1 MDKNILSKVLQTKIL
16 VFDGAMGTMLQS
28 MAPSTNCCAELHNI
42 ENVELVYTIH
52 KKYVDAGCDVI
63 ETNTLGANRIKLE
76 QFSLS
81 QLVKEINSR
90 AVEVARR
97 AASNETLIAGDMGP
111 TGKFLE
117 PMGRLSFDEVYRA
130 YFEQAKILIESGV
143 DLINIETMT
152 DLHEAKI
159 AVIAVKDAGDIPI
172 ICSMTY
178 DQNYRTLTGA
188 NPETVAT
195 VLESLN
201 VDIIGVNCGFG
212 PEMTVEIVKRIH
224 KVTDRYISAQP
235 NAGMPKIVESKAK
248 YSLGP
253 FDMQSYAEKLVS
265 AGANIIGGCCG
276 TTEKHMK
283 LIVQEARKFAPKK
296 RKKVIF
302 SKLASGS
309 KTIFIGDKLVSKA
322 VGERINPSGNQ
333 RIYSAV
339 INGEFNTIANEAKMQ
354 ESLGASIIDVNMSVR
369 IGGKTKESDFMCSAV
384 CEIQKIVTAP
394 LSIDTISPKVMED
407 ALKIYRGKAL
417 LNSTSGKDQSLEDVL
432 SIAKKYGT
440 AFVGLTLDDNGIP
453 ETAKERLKIAEKII
467 DRAYDKGIRKDNI
480 FIDALVLTAASKQD
494 RVLETIKT
502 VKLIKQEFGVRTL
515 LGISNISFGL
525 PNRSMLNATFL
536 AICLEAGLD
545 LPIINPLEESIRN
558 VIRASDVLTNRD
570 VNARE
575 FIALSHTK
583 KRVTSKYIYR
593 HKNTVHENI
602 IQGDIKNIVPSIKK
616 EEKKGLSAKE
626 IIDAFLIPALEEVG
640 EKFEKQEFFLPQLMM
655 SAETAEIAFEYINA
669 KLDENT
675 KNSKEKKRKILLA
688 TVEGDVHDIGKN
700 IVAIMLKNYGFNVV
714 DLGTNVKAEIIVERA
729 LEEKPNIIG
738 VSALMTTTM
747 QEIETVA
754 NKLRESKIE
763 IPLIIGGAVVTKE
776 FATSLGAF
784 YAKDAVESVKVA
796 KSILTSTVKHKTHTN
811 LSTNREV

>member
-1 MDKNILSKVLQTKIL
+1 MDKSTLIKTLQTKIL

-28 MAPSTNCCAELHNI
+28 MAPSTNCCAELHNL
-42 ENVELVYTIH
+42 ENIDLVYTIH

-76 QFSLS
+76 QFGLS
-81 QLVKEINSR
+81 HLGNEINSN
-90 AVEVARR
+90 AVEVAKR
-97 AASNETLIAGDMGP
+97 ATSNKTLIAGDMGP

-117 PMGRLSFDEVYRA
+117 PMGKLSFDEVYRA
-130 YFEQAKILIESGV
+130 YFEQAKVLIESGV

-188 NPETVAT
+188 DPETVAT
-195 VLESLN
+195 VLESLG

-212 PEMTVEIVKRIH
+212 PEMTVEIVRRIH
-224 KVTDRYISAQP
+224 QVTDRYISAQP
-235 NAGMPKIVESKAK
+235 NAGMPKIVESRAK

-253 FDMQSYAEKLVS
+253 FDMQSYVGKLVS
-265 AGANIIGGCCG
+265 AGANVIGGCCG

-283 LIVQEARKFAPKK
+283 LMVQEAQKFMPKK
-296 RKKVIF
+296 RTKVMF
-302 SKLASGS
+302 SKLSSGS

-339 INGEFNTIANEAKMQ
+339 VNGEFNIIANEAKRQ

-384 CEIQKIVTAP
+384 REIQKIVTAP
-394 LSIDTISPKVMED
+394 LSIDTTSPMVMED
-407 ALKIYRGKAL
+407 ALKTYRGKAL

-440 AFVGLTLDDNGIP
+440 AFVGLTLDDNGIS

-467 DRAYDKGIRKDNI
+467 THALDKGIRKDNI
-480 FIDALVLTAASKQD
+480 FIDALVLTAATKQN
-494 RVLETIKT
+494 RILETIKA

-525 PNRSMLNATFL
+525 PNRNMLNATFL
-536 AICLEAGLD
+536 AMCLEAGVD
-545 LPIINPLEESIRN
+545 LPIINPLDESIWN
-558 VIRASDVLTNRD
+558 VIKTSDVLTSRD
-570 VNARE
+570 VNGSK
-575 FIALSHTK
+575 FIALANMQKISTNK
-583 KRVTSKYIYR
+583 EIYV
-593 HKNTVHENI
+593 HKNTIYENI
-602 IQGDIKNIVPSIKK
+602 IQGDIKNIVHSIKR
-616 EEKKGLSAKE
+616 EEKEGVSPKE
-626 IIDAFLIPALEEVG
+626 IIDIHLIPSLEEVG

-669 KLDENT
+669 KLDEN
-675 KNSKEKKRKILLA
+675 KENSKEKKHKILLA

-714 DLGTNVKAEIIVERA
+714 DLGTNVKAETIVEKT
-729 LEEKPNIIG
+729 LEEEPDIIG
-738 VSALMTTTM
+738 LSALMTTTM

-754 NKLRESKIE
+754 NKLRESKID
-763 IPLIIGGAVVTKE
+763 IPLIIGGAVVTEE
-776 FATSLGAF
+776 FAVSLGAC
-784 YAKDAVESVKVA
+784 YAKDAVDSVKVA
-796 KSILTSTVKHKTHTN
+796 KRILT
-811 LSTNREV
+811 